1 MNASSAFHFQPNH
14 FTTSGSSSSDDSHQN
29 QHHHKDTF
37 SLPSPPPSSNS
48 VESGST
54 ITAVTTSSLTS
65 HSVDPFAAALGQASA
80 VPCTPAVNTDQFS
93 GYFPPSSS
101 SVVDSASFASAFAFP
116 VPTPAAVE
124 ISSFAASSPSYFP
137 STSEPNSP
145 QTSHSHP
152 QFQANS
158 FAFNLPPPTPYPG
171 MPPVTHFKPSSG
183 HPWEPYPPSSKTDR
197 HGPSSS
203 IAPKLNLSMSVPLAS
218 LMSPPHSMPAW
229 PQRSAGATSPP
240 QSLPATS
247 AMADLGIQ
255 SVNGDTVSKLLGKVL
270 VAHGESDK
278 NAVLLLDMRSSA
290 SHTAS
295 SIKTSVSICVPNMLL
310 KRSMFSL
317 TSVMEQ
323 LTTEE
328 EADTFS
334 RWQLYTNIVLFDA
347 AGAIPTVGSPTILMA
362 QKFRKEG
369 CSATIAY
376 LNGGYN
382 TFAAEH
388 STLCNSV
395 ESAAMDVTPTEA
407 TNTGASALN
416 ARPMST
422 ISPARHRLHL
432 GSLPSMMTQPA
443 GGPMGCQT
451 PMIENPNVNP
461 LFESVRQSIGLNT
474 NITEEIPVRLPVG
487 FSVDLIRDRL
497 PNWLTSALAET
508 TGKVRLA
515 EYFQK
520 IEISEKGRLALLMLP
535 QAMRSGRTT
544 IFSIGAGIE
553 KGLKNRYHN
562 IWPYDHTRV
571 KIAEREEGH
580 DDYIN
585 ASFLK
590 PPLSNKS
597 YIATQGP
604 LPSTF
609 QDFWKVAW
617 EQNSRVIVM
626 LTREQEMGRIKCHQY
641 WPTAQ
646 NPVMDLGVVH
656 VTLVSETMPD
666 PSIGT
671 ILVRQV
677 KLRHLHGQE
686 ERLITQIQYTGWP
699 DFGVPETPL
708 EVLKVIQLSNEHNTP
723 SSAGPMIVHCSA
735 GCGRTGAFC
744 VIDSILTEL
753 KDNPSLIMNKP
764 RLNLTLP
771 GRTSDVPSRSLPNE
785 RVANAMAGSNTSTN
799 SNSPTAKPEDPMSD
813 IVYAAVSTFREHR
826 MSMVQTL
833 RQYVFCYE
841 AIFWQLAME
850 FAKDQPGL
858 MVLPPPSLAVHTPIL
873 TMPPPST
880 PASNPNLS
888 RGNAPITTTNEE
900 FSFFG

>member
-14 FTTSGSSSSDDSHQN
+14 FTASASSSSGAVDSQN
-29 QHHHKDTF
+29 QHQHQHQHQHRDTF
-37 SLPSPPPSSNS
+37 SFPSPPPSSNP

-54 ITAVTTSSLTS
+54 STATVTTSSLAS
-65 HSVDPFAAALGQASA
+65 DSVDPFAAALGQSSA

-101 SVVDSASFASAFAFP
+101 SVVDSALFASAFAFP

-137 STSEPNSP
+137 STSEPDSP
-145 QTSHSHP
+145 VSHSHP
-152 QFQANS
+152 QFPQNS
-158 FAFNLPPPTPYPG
+158 LGFNLPPPTPYPG
-171 MPPVTHFKPSSG
+171 MPPVTHFKPSSTSVG
-183 HPWEPYPPSSKTDR
+183 HPWEPYPPSSKTLDR
-197 HGPSSS
+197 PPSS
-203 IAPKLNLSMSVPLAS
+203 APAKSNLSISMPLAS

-229 PQRSAGATSPP
+229 SQPSAGATSPP

-247 AMADLGIQ
+247 ALANLGVQ
-255 SVNGDTVSKLLGKVL
+255 SMNSDTVSKLLNKGL
-270 VAHGESDK
+270 VALGESDK
-278 NAVLLLDMRSSA
+278 NTVLLLDMRSST
-290 SHTAS
+290 SHAAS
-295 SIKTSVSICVPNMLL
+295 SIKTSVNICLPNMLL
-310 KRSMFSL
+310 KRPMFSL
-317 TSVMEQ
+317 TSVMAQ

-328 EADTFS
+328 ETDTFS
-334 RWQLYTNIVLFDA
+334 RWQRCNYIVFFDA
-347 AGAIPTVGSPTILMA
+347 SGAIPTVGSPAILMA

-369 CSATIAY
+369 YSATIAY
-376 LNGGYN
+376 LSGGYN
-382 TFAAEH
+382 AFVVEY
-388 STLCNSV
+388 SSLCNFEDS
-395 ESAAMDVTPTEA
+395 AMDITPSDA
-407 TNTGASALN
+407 NTGPSN
-416 ARPMST
+416 PKPRPTST
-422 ISPARHRLHL
+422 ISPARQRLHL

-487 FSVDLIRDRL
+487 FSVDIIRDRL
-497 PNWLTSALAET
+497 PNWLLSALADT
-508 TGKVRLA
+508 TGKARLA

-520 IEISEKGRLALLMLP
+520 VEISEKSRLALLMLP

-585 ASFLK
+585 ASYLK

-609 QDFWKVAW
+609 QDFWKVTW

-646 NPVMDLGVVH
+646 SPVMDLGVVQ
-656 VTLVSETMPD
+656 VTLVSETLPD

-677 KLRHLHGQE
+677 KLRHLHSPE

-753 KDNPSLIMNKP
+753 KDNPELIMSRP
-764 RLNLTLP
+764 RLNLSLPSLP
-771 GRTSDVPSRSLPNE
+771 GRSSDVPSRSLPNE
-785 RVANAMAGSNTSTN
+785 RVANAMAGSSTT
-799 SNSPTAKPEDPMSD
+799 NSPTSKPDDPMSD
-813 IVYAAVSTFREHR
+813 IVFQAVSTFREHR

-833 RQYVFCYE
+833 RH
-841 AIFWQLAME
+841 I
-850 FAKDQPGL
+850 
-858 MVLPPPSLAVHTPIL
+858 
-873 TMPPPST
+873 
-880 PASNPNLS
+880 
-888 RGNAPITTTNEE
+888 
-900 FSFFG
+900 

>member
-1 MNASSAFHFQPNH
+1 
-14 FTTSGSSSSDDSHQN
+14 
-29 QHHHKDTF
+29 
-37 SLPSPPPSSNS
+37 
-48 VESGST
+48 
-54 ITAVTTSSLTS
+54 
-65 HSVDPFAAALGQASA
+65 
-80 VPCTPAVNTDQFS
+80 
-93 GYFPPSSS
+93 
-101 SVVDSASFASAFAFP
+101 
-116 VPTPAAVE
+116 
-124 ISSFAASSPSYFP
+124 
-137 STSEPNSP
+137 
-145 QTSHSHP
+145 
-152 QFQANS
+152 
-158 FAFNLPPPTPYPG
+158 
-171 MPPVTHFKPSSG
+171 
-183 HPWEPYPPSSKTDR
+183 
-197 HGPSSS
+197 
-203 IAPKLNLSMSVPLAS
+203 
-218 LMSPPHSMPAW
+218 
-229 PQRSAGATSPP
+229 
-240 QSLPATS
+240 
-247 AMADLGIQ
+247 
-255 SVNGDTVSKLLGKVL
+255 
-270 VAHGESDK
+270 
-278 NAVLLLDMRSSA
+278 
-290 SHTAS
+290 
-295 SIKTSVSICVPNMLL
+295 
-310 KRSMFSL
+310 
-317 TSVMEQ
+317 
-323 LTTEE
+323 
-328 EADTFS
+328 
-334 RWQLYTNIVLFDA
+334 
-347 AGAIPTVGSPTILMA
+347 
-362 QKFRKEG
+362 
-369 CSATIAY
+369 
-376 LNGGYN
+376 
-382 TFAAEH
+382 
-388 STLCNSV
+388 
-395 ESAAMDVTPTEA
+395 
-407 TNTGASALN
+407 
-416 ARPMST
+416 
-422 ISPARHRLHL
+422 
-432 GSLPSMMTQPA
+432 
-443 GGPMGCQT
+443 MGCQT

-497 PNWLTSALAET
+497 PNWLLSALAET
-508 TGKVRLA
+508 TGKARLA
-515 EYFQK
+515 EYFQVNIK
-520 IEISEKGRLALLMLP
+520 LPKQRIRVCRLRTLLLNLYVVIYFNHLQKVEISEKGRLALLMLP
-535 QAMRSGRTT
+535 QAMRSGRST

-585 ASFLK
+585 ASYLK

-609 QDFWKVAW
+609 QDFWKVTW

-646 NPVMDLGVVH
+646 SPVMDLGVVQ
-656 VTLVSETMPD
+656 VTLVSETQPD

-677 KLRHLHGQE
+677 KLRHLHCPE

-735 GCGRTGAFC
+735 GCGRTGAFS

-753 KDNPSLIMNKP
+753 KDNPALIMNKP
-764 RLNLTLP
+764 RLNLSLPSLP
-771 GRTSDVPSRSLPNE
+771 GRSSDVPSRSLPNE
-785 RVANAMAGSNTSTN
+785 RVANAMAGSSTT
-799 SNSPTAKPEDPMSD
+799 NSPTSKPDDPMSD
-813 IVYAAVSTFREHR
+813 IVFQAVSTFREHR

-841 AIFWQLAME
+841 AIFWHLAME

-873 TMPPPST
+873 AMPPST